1 VPPGTYTVS
10 EVLPSGWTQ
19 SYPASPGTYTV
30 TLESGEMDDGNDF
43 GNFRNATKSGMKFH
57 DLNGNGVNDGEPG
70 LEGWTINLSGSDGM
84 GNSVSDSTT
93 TDENGEYSFSV
104 PPGTYT
110 VSEVLPSGWTQS
122 CPAAGSYTVTLAS
135 GDVDSGND
143 FGNFRNATKSGMKF
157 HDLNGNGVNDG
168 EPGLEGWT
176 INLTGTDGM
185 GNSVSASATT
195 DENGDYSFS
204 VPPGTYTVSEVLPS
218 GWTQSY
224 PASGSYTVTLASG
237 DVDDGN
243 DFGNFRNATKSGM
256 KFHDLNGNGVNDGEP
271 GLPGW
276 TINLTGTDG
285 MGNSVS
291 ASATTDENGDYSFSV
306 PPGTYTVS
314 EVLPS
319 GWTQSYPASGSY
331 TVTLASGDVDD
342 GNDFGN
348 FRNATKSG
356 MKFHDLNRDGLNDS
370 EPGLEGWTINLTGSD
385 GMGNAVSEATTTDES
400 GHYSFSVPPGS
411 YTVYETLQAN
421 WVQMAP
427 QAGAG
432 IVAAPNGT
440 LGYSVTLTSGQMDDG
455 NDFGNAATPAFTGSK
470 YYDAN
475 ENGGQDSGEPGLPG
489 WTIELYRD
497 VDGDGLFEPNGPFG
511 VLGDDGDPV
520 ATAVTDTNG
529 DYNLGSL
536 SLASG
541 RYFIREVVKSGWKQ
555 ISSPVYYTVMFEE
568 GTAYPTPLDFGN
580 ASCLSDLFIPDG
592 DRVVTSYRDGILTI
606 VLSQGTFTVTRV
618 DGEPFDAYDGDGGVL
633 AGTVSVDS
641 RDADEGQRVDILIGA
656 SDYLHDGAHPTPPG
670 TQFTVSIDGSDGDGT
685 MTVLNNVNVDV
696 AGSLALIIFGT
707 ECGELIVVDDDIG
720 GTSSDAKAIYFGEVE
735 GVYNGGVDL
744 TSTGIKYNTPIM
756 DAMFGIPTISRVEVY
771 AEAGDDIVRVTD
783 EIVQQSTLDAGLG
796 NDNVRAGSGRAYMA
810 GGDGIDLLIGGT
822 ADDII
827 YGGIGQDRIYG
838 GAGADRAYGDAG
850 DDWIAGGAGDD
861 ALLRGGDGNDRISG
875 GSGRDRLYG
884 DAGLDD
890 LYRDAVD
897 YLVDTGAGG
906 GVVFNTPPDP
916 VEQDLLDLL
925 TEYWNDYDADA
936 KDTLDELINSI
947 LP

>member
-1 VPPGTYTVS
+1 VSMSTTTDANGHYSFSVPPGTYTVS

-19 SYPASPGTYTV
+19 SYPAS
-30 TLESGEMDDGNDF
+30 
-43 GNFRNATKSGMKFH
+43 
-57 DLNGNGVNDGEPG
+57 
-70 LEGWTINLSGSDGM
+70 
-84 GNSVSDSTT
+84 
-93 TDENGEYSFSV
+93 
-104 PPGTYT
+104 
-110 VSEVLPSGWTQS
+110 
-122 CPAAGSYTVTLAS
+122 GSYTVTLAS

-157 HDLNGNGVNDG
+157 HDLNGNGVNDA

-185 GNSVSASATT
+185 GNSVSVSTTT
-195 DENGDYSFS
+195 DANGHYSFS

-224 PASGSYTVTLASG
+224 PASGSYTMTLASG
-237 DVDDGN
+237 DVDSGN
-243 DFGNFRNATKSGM
+243 DFGNFRNATKNGM

-271 GLPGW
+271 GLSGW
-276 TINLTGTDG
+276 TINLSGTDG
-285 MGNSVS
+285 RGNPVS
-291 ASATTDENGDYSFSV
+291 ASTTTDGNGNYSFSV
-306 PPGTYTVS
+306 PPGTYTVN

-331 TVTLASGDVDD
+331 TVTLASGDMDG

-348 FRNATKSG
+348 FRNATKG
-356 MKFHDLNRDGLNDS
+356 GTKFHDQNRNGVNDG
-370 EPGLEGWTINLTGSD
+370 EPGLAGWTINLSGTD
-385 GMGNAVSEATTTDES
+385 GMGNAISVSATTDGS

-427 QAGAG
+427 QAGPG

-440 LGYSVTLTSGQMDDG
+440 LGYSVMLTSGQVDDG

-475 ENGGQDSGEPGLPG
+475 ENGGQDFGEPGLPG
-489 WTIELYRD
+489 WTIELYADRD
-497 VDGDGLFEPNGPFG
+497 DDGLFEPNGPFG

-555 ISSPVYYTVMFEE
+555 TSSPVYYTVMFEE
-568 GTAYPTPLDFGN
+568 GTAYSTPLDFGN

-618 DGEPFDAYDGDGGVL
+618 DGKPFDAYDGDGGVL

-656 SDYLHDGAHPTPPG
+656 NDYLHDGAHPTPPG
-670 TQFTVSIDGSDGDGT
+670 TQFTVSIDGSGGAGT

-735 GVYNGGVDL
+735 GVYNGGADL

-771 AEAGDDIVRVTD
+771 AEGGDDIVRVTD
-783 EIVQQSTLDAGLG
+783 EIMQQSTLDAGPG
-796 NDNVRAGSGRAYMA
+796 NDNVRAGSGRAYIA

-884 DAGLDD
+884 DAGFDD

-906 GVVFNTPPDP
+906 GAVFNVPSPDP

-925 TEYWNDYDADA
+925 TKYWNDFDADA